1 MEGRGELGVG
11 GGGGRMRVL
20 YSVELVTGTVHR
32 ILLITVQFGAC
43 DRDCAP
49 DIVDNC
55 TVWSL

>member
-1 MEGRGELGVG
+1 MEGRGELRVG
-11 GGGGRMRVL
+11 DGGRMRLL

-32 ILLITVQFGAC
+32 ISLIIVQCGAC
-43 DRDCAP
+43 DRYCAP